1 MVAEYGAV
9 RARLERL
16 TQELARVRATT
27 RSADRSVTVTVGP
40 RGELVDLRIDAGEAA
55 RVGYEALGQ
64 SILEASDRAV
74 EQVGAELRTRMS
86 EALPQRLR
94 HLVGP
99 AGTID
104 LQSVLSRL
112 PAQRGGP
119 S

>member
-16 TQELARVRATT
+16 SEELARVRATI
-27 RSADRSVTVTVGP
+27 RSSDRSVTVTVGP
-40 RGELVDLRIDAGEAA
+40 RGELVDVRIDADEAA
-55 RVGYEALGQ
+55 RIGYPALGQ
-64 SILEASDRAV
+64 SILEASDRAA
-74 EQVGAELRTRMS
+74 ERVGAELRTRMS
-86 EALPQRLR
+86 EALPPRLR

-112 PAQRGGP
+112 PAQRGSAG
-119 S
+119 